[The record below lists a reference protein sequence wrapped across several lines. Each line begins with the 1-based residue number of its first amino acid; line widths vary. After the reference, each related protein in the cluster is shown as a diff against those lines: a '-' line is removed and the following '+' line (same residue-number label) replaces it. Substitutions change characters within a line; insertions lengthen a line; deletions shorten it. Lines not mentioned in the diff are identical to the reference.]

1 MAVSYYPETF
11 SLLLWDWGS
20 AGASNGY
27 PEVAQSDFNPY
38 HWGEVV
44 YGRYINK
51 VWDVVVNGWVRWTT
65 EYIDYTGL
73 EYPYPA
79 NWGSVLHYAV
89 ERIIAENV

>member
-1 MAVSYYPETF
+1 MAVTYYPEVF
-11 SLLLWDWGS
+11 AFPLWDADALTARTVYGEFIQ
-20 AGASNGY
+20 ANF
-27 PEVAQSDFNPY
+27 DPY